1 VLGFDHE
8 GIRTT
13 MSLRTAVG
21 RGVAL
26 IVTTLLMLGAAPAG
40 AAYAPVE
47 PYASYQP
54 QTRCN
59 PGAKAGTVALGRW
72 LVRHHGGRFGGISRS
87 CSGRS
92 TSEHKEGRAFDWTLD
107 ARRAGHRARAARFL
121 RAAFATGPS
130 GERAELARRMGIM
143 YVIWNDRTYASYRQ
157 FAAKP
162 YLSSSCKRRSKCSR
176 TLRHRDHM
184 HISLTRA
191 AAVGRSSWYVGKV
204 RGATVPTVPAPTPV
218 PTP

>member
-1 VLGFDHE
+1 MSH
-8 GIRTT
+8 RTT
-13 MSLRTAVG
+13 VRRS
-21 RGVAL
+21 VAL
-26 IVTTLLMLGAAPAG
+26 IVTTMLMLGVAPAG

-47 PYASYQP
+47 PYAGYEP
-54 QTRCN
+54 QTRCA
-59 PGAKAGTVALGRW
+59 PRAKAGTVALGRW
-72 LVRHHGGRFGGISRS
+72 LVRTYGGRAGGVSRA

-92 TSEHKEGRAFDWTLD
+92 TSEHKEGRAFDWMLD
-107 ARRAGHRARAARFL
+107 ARRARDRARAARFL

-184 HISLTRA
+184 HLSLTRRGGLA
-191 AAVGRSSWYVGKV
+191 RTSWYVGRV
-204 RGATVPTVPAPTPV
+204 G
-218 PTP
+218 